1 MITLSR
7 WREDYEENLCCNV
20 RTGCSDAG
28 CGRCG
33 SDTKQAAKEQKVIK
47 VGTEPTFAPFE
58 FQEKGSKEFTGFD
71 MDLARAIG
79 KKLGKKVEIQNMGFD
94 ALIPAL
100 NSGNIDVAAA
110 GMSITDE
117 RKKGRDLLRPLL
129 YFRSGGRGHQ
139 RQRRSKEHQRPG
151 SKKIAVQIG
160 TTGADKAG
168 KVPGAKVTS
177 FNTNAEVLELEN
189 KGVDAVIIDKPV
201 AQYYLIKEGKDKDKI
216 VGDTMDAESY
226 GFAFKKDSKLAADFN
241 KALAELKKD
250 GEYDKIYTKWFGK
263 DAKAAK

>member
-1 MITLSR
+1 MKKISAVMCVLAA
-7 WREDYEENLCCNV
+7 LMLAV
-20 RTGCSDAG
+20 AG
-28 CGRCG
+28 CG

-117 RKKGRDLLRPLL
+117 RKKAVTFSDPYYTSGLVVVVTKDNDGVKSIKDLE
-129 YFRSGGRGHQ
+129 G
-139 RQRRSKEHQRPG
+139 
-151 SKKIAVQIG
+151 KKIAVQIG

-177 FNTNAEVLELEN
+177 FNTNAEVFLELEN

-201 AQYYLIKEGKDKDKI
+201 AQYYLTKEGKGKKLSKDPPVLI
-216 VGDTMDAESY
+216 P
-226 GFAFKKDSKLAADFN
+226 
-241 KALAELKKD
+241 
-250 GEYDKIYTKWFGK
+250 
-263 DAKAAK
+263 